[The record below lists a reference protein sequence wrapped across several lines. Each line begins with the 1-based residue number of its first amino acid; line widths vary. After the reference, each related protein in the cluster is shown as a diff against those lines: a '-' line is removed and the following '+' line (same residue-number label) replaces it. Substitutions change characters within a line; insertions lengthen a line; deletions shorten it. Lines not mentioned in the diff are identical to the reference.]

1 MSQQILKE
9 VSSAAG
15 SIKHHVSQ
23 KAKNQLRKVPGF
35 VFYIDDSLD
44 YIDRIETSLKGLDNP
59 IKNNLSERSLLHSSS
74 LPCF

>member
-1 MSQQILKE
+1 M
-9 VSSAAG
+9 SSAAG

-59 IKNNLSERSLLHSSS
+59 IKKQSQ
-74 LPCF
+74 